1 MKFLSHVGVGCGR
14 WWYLILLLALPHGSS
29 GQTTMPYLVTTGLHY
44 EFVGFPVHQP
54 ALGSGPVTSVDGM
67 ILHWTPSFRDR
78 PFGSAIAKGQ
88 EYYVEV
94 VAPTGHAWL
103 GHRFELD
110 ETATKART
118 DHGLVAAT
126 SPFNTRGLPN
136 TSLAGA
142 RLEVRRHLTVDAL
155 WGEALKNRMVYG
167 GERASSFLFSVPSF
181 PVSRDLNPFLENGL
195 VAWHVASRPS
205 ARFPGPLIIPPGN
218 AVGVDFGNVR
228 GSALGTTAVSR
239 SWPTAAPLR
248 PGVNLLAYPYAKDL
262 RLGIDWGRSQDGFV
276 GLPRSNG
283 NQDRIEILHDGSR
296 LIYTPESQANGGIR
310 WRQMQP
316 NSGRIWQTPA
326 KYLDVIPVGQGFV
339 LWKTKA
345 HPNHLFHP
353 PQP

>member
-1 MKFLSHVGVGCGR
+1 MKHFPIFPSGR
-14 WWYLILLLALPHGSS
+14 MLATLALLFSAPYAGWA
-29 GQTTMPYLVTTGLHY
+29 QQPLPYLVGTGTQL
-44 EFVGFPVHQP
+44 ELVGFPVHSP
-54 ALGSGPVTSVDGM
+54 ALDTGTVSSVAGT
-67 ILHWTPSFRDR
+67 LVGWSPSFTDR
-78 PFGSAIAKGQ
+78 PFGAALRAGQ
-88 EYYVEV
+88 EYYAEV
-94 VAPTGHAWL
+94 VGPTGHAWL

-110 ETATKART
+110 EAVTKART

-126 SPFNTRGLPN
+126 SPCNTRGLPN
-136 TSLAGA
+136 SSLAGA

-228 GSALGTTAVSR
+228 GSAFGTTAVSR

-248 PGVNLLAYPYAKDL
+248 PGVNLLAYPYSKDL

-276 GLPRSNG
+276 GLPKSNG

-345 HPNHLFHP
+345 HPTHLFHP